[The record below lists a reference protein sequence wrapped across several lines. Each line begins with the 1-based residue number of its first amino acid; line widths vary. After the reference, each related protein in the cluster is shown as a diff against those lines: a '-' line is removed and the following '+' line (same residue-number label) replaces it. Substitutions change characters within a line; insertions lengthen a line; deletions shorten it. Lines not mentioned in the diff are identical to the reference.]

1 MGLGF
6 LLLEPAGVQSAP
18 APPPP
23 GLRPLPVRVVG
34 RAVRERGEWVRQ
46 WPATVF
52 EAGFTGREA
61 WFRVGAGEAILAVGV
76 DGREVG
82 RLVRPAAGLYRIGRI
97 GRGRHRVRVQLVT
110 ESQCGTTRFGGFYAS
125 AGIRAAPLASAR
137 TAVEFIGDSHT
148 VGYGNAS
155 PKRECTREE
164 VWATTDA
171 TRAVPAL
178 LARRYGADVQVDAI
192 SGRGIVR
199 NYGGAAADTLPQAY
213 PYALLDNRYAWGNTG
228 WRPQLIV
235 VALGTNDFSTPLHAG
250 EKWTDREA
258 LRADFEA
265 RYLRFL
271 QSLRATNPGAF
282 LLIWIA
288 DTGDGEIAREA
299 GRVASRMAEAGERRI
314 AFVAIAGLALTG
326 CDWHPSPADD
336 RRIATALA
344 GAIDARRDVWTR
356 PSPRRRVGS

>member
-6 LLLEPAGVQSAP
+6 LLLALAGVQAAP

-46 WPATVF
+46 WPATAF
-52 EAGFTGREA
+52 ETGFTGREA
-61 WFRVGAGEAILAVGV
+61 WFRVGAGEAILAVSV

-82 RLVRPAAGLYRIGRI
+82 RLVRPAAGLYRLGLL
-97 GRGRHRVRVQLVT
+97 GRGRHRVRVQVVT
-110 ESQCGTTRFGGFYAS
+110 ESQSGATRFGGFYAS
-125 AGIRAAPLASAR
+125 AGIRAAPVASAR
-137 TAVEFIGDSHT
+137 TAIEFIGDSHT

-155 PKRECTREE
+155 PKRECTKEE

-171 TRAVPAL
+171 TRALPAL
-178 LARRYGADVQVDAI
+178 LARRYGADAQVDAI

-213 PYALLDNRYAWGNTG
+213 PYALLDHLYAWRDTG

-235 VALGTNDFSTPLHAG
+235 VALGTNDFSTALHAG
-250 EKWTDREA
+250 EKWPDREA

-265 RYLRFL
+265 RYLGFL
-271 QSLRATNPGAF
+271 QSLRAANPRAF
-282 LLIWIA
+282 LLLWVA
-288 DTGDGEIAREA
+288 DTGDGEIVREV
-299 GRVASRMAEAGERRI
+299 GRVEARMAGSGERRI
-314 AFVAIAGLALTG
+314 AFVPVAGLALTG
-326 CDWHPSPADD
+326 CNWHPSLSDD
-336 RRIATALA
+336 RRIAEALA
-344 GAIDARRDVWTR
+344 RAIDSRRDIWTPLARRR
-356 PSPRRRVGS
+356 GKGS